1 MKVVILA
8 GGKGTRI
15 SEEPYLKPKP
25 MIEIGEM
32 PILWH
37 IMKIY
42 SFYGYNEFVICCG
55 YKGYIIK
62 EYFADYF
69 LHMSDVTFDFAEEN
83 KMIIHNNVAEPW
95 KVTLIDTGE
104 ESMTG
109 CRIKRIQPYIPVG
122 ESFLLTYGDGV
133 SDVNISQLVKCHL
146 EQKKV
151 ATITAVQPSG
161 KFGMLDITKEGN
173 VIKFL
178 EKPQGDGGWI
188 NGGFMV
194 LNYSV
199 FEYLTDDE
207 NLVFEQEP
215 LEKLAKDGQLNA
227 YKHRGFWKPM
237 DTIRDKDHLNAM
249 WKTKKAP
256 WKIWED

>member
-15 SEEPYLKPKP
+15 SEESYLKPKP

-42 SFYGYNEFVICCG
+42 STYGYHEFIICCG
-55 YKGYIIK
+55 YRGYMIK

-69 LHMSDVTFDFAEEN
+69 LHMSDVTFDFAQDN

-104 ESMTG
+104 ETMTG
-109 CRIKRIQPYIPVG
+109 CRIKKIQPYIEEG
-122 ESFLLTYGDGV
+122 ESFMLTYGDGV
-133 SDVNISQLVKCHL
+133 ADVDLHQLLKHHQ
-146 EQKKV
+146 EHKKTI
-151 ATITAVQPSG
+151 TITATQPSG
-161 KFGMLDITKEGN
+161 KFGMLNIEEDST
-173 VIKFL
+173 VTTFL

-188 NGGFMV
+188 NGGYMV
-194 LNYSV
+194 LNYNV
-199 FEYLTDDE
+199 FQYLSDDE
-207 NLVFEQEP
+207 KLVFEQEP
-215 LEKLAKDGQLNA
+215 LEQAAKEGQLTA
-227 YKHRGFWKPM
+227 YKHYGFWKPM
-237 DTIRDKDHLNAM
+237 DTIRDKDLLNRM
-249 WKTKKAP
+249 WKKNEAP
-256 WKIWED
+256 WKIWE